1 MFLYVFRDFFTGW
14 KKIKITRLRSFCYQ
28 VLIVSLQL
36 FIAFSSV
43 KVMKLS
49 AMGEISASIAMS
61 MFLLLAVSLIITVYC
76 GMLIMTKRIR
86 DLGFKYCFVITVFTF
101 SANFCVLKL
110 RGFYSDQF
118 VNHDY
123 LYIFYCVFYA
133 FVVVWNLYI
142 VVGKSK

>member
-1 MFLYVFRDFFTGW
+1 MFLNVFMDFFTGW
-14 KKIKITRLRSFCYQ
+14 KKIKITRLKAFCYQ

-36 FIAFSSV
+36 FVAFYSV
-43 KVMKLS
+43 KIMKLS
-49 AMGEISASIAMS
+49 AMDEISTPIAMS
-61 MFLLLAVSLIITVYC
+61 IFLLLAALLIITVYC

-86 DLGFKYCFVITVFTF
+86 DLGFKYCFLITVFTF

-110 RGFYSDQF
+110 RGVYSDQF

-123 LYIFYCVFYA
+123 LYVFYCVFYA